1 MHASFQTCHFVSTD
15 VFLLQQLFFDNFIQ
29 VYTLHLLHLS
39 HPQKLPFILPTMHP
53 TITLFILCFVTLYTI
68 IGMGVKGT
76 TGE

>member
-1 MHASFQTCHFVSTD
+1 MHATFQICHFVSTD

-29 VYTLHLLHLS
+29 VYILHLFYLPQ
-39 HPQKLPFILPTMHP
+39 PQKLPFILPTTHSI
-53 TITLFILCFVTLYTI
+53 ITLFTLCFVTLCTF